1 MKTDPQYGSSSGF
14 RRLAKR
20 DAPRTRPNV
29 HTVVAI
35 AIVAATA
42 AVVAATQQVGD
53 RAGGPAAPQQPPATT
68 ATSATTATLSL
79 TDIAFIE
86 LMISMNESALPL
98 LDLLASDAHRSTLA
112 DAAATL
118 SNTYR
123 AELPRLRAAQSAG
136 GAVEQGLHDGHDMPG
151 FVTDAQLAAVRA
163 RVGSELDTVAR
174 EMLCGHLNQSLLV
187 TNGEL
192 RAGSDPA
199 TRAVATQMVAPR
211 TDQLAALG
219 CDQTAAG

>member
-1 MKTDPQYGSSSGF
+1 MKGRLSTDRVPA
-14 RRLAKR
+14 RRSAVT
-20 DAPRTRPNV
+20 DAPRARPAA

-35 AIVAATA
+35 VIVAATA

-53 RAGGPAAPQQPPATT
+53 RFAAPAVSQQPVAPSATT
-68 ATSATTATLSL
+68 TTATLSL

-86 LMISMNESALPL
+86 LMIAMNERALPL
-98 LDLLASDAHRSTLA
+98 LDLVASDAHRSTLA

-118 SNTYR
+118 SNAYR
-123 AELPRLRAAQSAG
+123 AEIPRLRAAQSAG
-136 GAVEQGLHDGHDMPG
+136 GAVSQGLHDGHDMPG

-163 RVGSELDTVAR
+163 QAGAELEATAR
-174 EMLCGHLNQSLLV
+174 EMLCVHLTQSLLV

-192 RAGSDPA
+192 SAGSDPA

-219 CDQTAAG
+219 CDQPART